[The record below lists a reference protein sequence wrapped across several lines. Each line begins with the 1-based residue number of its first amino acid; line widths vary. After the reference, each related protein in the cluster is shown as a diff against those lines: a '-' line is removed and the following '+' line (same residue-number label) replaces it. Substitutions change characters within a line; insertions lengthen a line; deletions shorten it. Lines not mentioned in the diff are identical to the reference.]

1 MQRWAYGTSAVAAA
15 LLVGLTGC
23 TGSSGDGGGDGSE
36 QGGPSATSSAGAGK
50 YRTLPEACGAV
61 ERGTLRALLPGLDKL
76 EGKKRETAYDGQPA
90 LTYDTDR
97 RTGCRWATG
106 LSDGTRS
113 LVIDFE
119 RVVSYD
125 PAISD
130 DDRAQQL
137 YDKKAAEAGIPAPVD
152 EKPDDGKPSAAA
164 SESQAGNADPVE
176 TSGAADSGEGEDG
189 ENAGDG
195 EQGSGDKGGEG
206 GTGTGNNG
214 TSGENSDKGKKG
226 DEGEESPASSPS
238 ADPSTA
244 PRALDGLGD
253 VAYIDDHLGTAD
265 SGAHRDITVVFR
277 ASNVL
282 VTITYDQWSTRRSDI
297 PGSRELQARAQRL
310 ARELSDTFDA

>member
-23 TGSSGDGGGDGSE
+23 TGSSGDDGGDGSE
-36 QGGPSATSSAGAGK
+36 QGDPSASSSAGAGK

-61 ERGTLRALLPGLDKL
+61 ERGTLRTLLPGLDKL
-76 EGKKRETAYDGQPA
+76 EGTKRETAYDGQPA

-97 RTGCRWATG
+97 RTGCRWTTG

-125 PAISD
+125 PALSD

-176 TSGAADSGEGEDG
+176 TSGAADSGESE
-189 ENAGDG
+189 DG

-206 GTGTGNNG
+206 GKDTGSNG
-214 TSGENSDKGKKG
+214 TSGENGDEEEKG
-226 DEGEESPASSPS
+226 DEGEGSPASSPS

-265 SGAHRDITVVFR
+265 SGAHRDITIVFR

>member
-1 MQRWAYGTSAVAAA
+1 MQRWAYGTSAVAAV

-23 TGSSGDGGGDGSE
+23 TGSSGDDGGAGSE
-36 QGGPSATSSAGAGK
+36 QGGPSATSSAEPGK

-61 ERGTLRALLPGLDKL
+61 GRGTLRALLPGIDGLDSA
-76 EGKKRETAYDGQPA
+76 KREKAYDGQPA

-97 RTGCRWATG
+97 RTGCRWTTG
-106 LSDGTRS
+106 LPDGTRN

-125 PAISD
+125 PALSD

-137 YDKKAAEAGIPAPVD
+137 YDKKAAAAGIPAPVD

-164 SESQAGNADPVE
+164 SESEAGKADPAR
-176 TSGAADSGEGEDG
+176 TTGAA
-189 ENAGDG
+189 GD
-195 EQGSGDKGGEG
+195 ERDEGDKGAEDGKGKG
-206 GTGTGNNG
+206 GGGATGDKSGDNG
-214 TSGENSDKGKKG
+214 TNGTDGKKG
-226 DEGEESPASSPS
+226 EKGSESPDPSAS
-238 ADPSTA
+238 ADPATA

-265 SGAHRDITVVFR
+265 SGAHRDITIVFR

-282 VTITYDQWSTRRSDI
+282 VTITYDQWSTHRSDI
-297 PGSRELQARAQRL
+297 PGSKELQAKAQRL

>member
-23 TGSSGDGGGDGSE
+23 TGSSGDDGGDGSE
-36 QGGPSATSSAGAGK
+36 QGDPSAASSAGAGK

-61 ERGTLRALLPGLDKL
+61 ERGTLRVLLPGLDKL
-76 EGKKRETAYDGQPA
+76 EGTTREKAYDGQPA

-106 LSDGTRS
+106 LSDGTRN

-125 PAISD
+125 PALSD

-152 EKPDDGKPSAAA
+152 EKPEDGKPSAAA

-176 TSGAADSGEGEDG
+176 TTGAADSGEGE
-189 ENAGDG
+189 DG

-206 GTGTGNNG
+206 GTDTGGNG
-214 TSGENSDKGKKG
+214 TSGENGEKGEK
-226 DEGEESPASSPS
+226 EEESEESPASSPS

-265 SGAHRDITVVFR
+265 SGAHRDITIVFR

>member
-23 TGSSGDGGGDGSE
+23 TGSSGDDGGDGSE
-36 QGGPSATSSAGAGK
+36 QGDPSATSSARPGK

-61 ERGTLRALLPGLDKL
+61 ERGALRALLPGLDRL
-76 EGKKRETAYDGQPA
+76 EGTKREKAYDGQPA

-97 RTGCRWATG
+97 HTGCRWTTG

-113 LVIDFE
+113 LVIGFE

-125 PAISD
+125 PALSD

-152 EKPDDGKPSAAA
+152 EKPEDGKPSAAA
-164 SESQAGNADPVE
+164 SESQAGNADPAE

-189 ENAGDG
+189 EQD
-195 EQGSGDKGGEG
+195 SGDKGGER
-206 GTGTGNNG
+206 GTDTGSNG
-214 TSGENSDKGKKG
+214 TSGENSDEEEKG

-265 SGAHRDITVVFR
+265 SGAHRDITIVFR

>member
-1 MQRWAYGTSAVAAA
+1 MQRWAYGTSAVTAA

-23 TGSSGDGGGDGSE
+23 TGSSGDDSGGGSE
-36 QGGPSATSSAGAGK
+36 QDGPATASSAKPGK

-61 ERGTLRALLPGLDKL
+61 ERGTLRALLPGLDRL
-76 EGKKRETAYDGQPA
+76 ESRKREEAYDGQPA

-97 RTGCRWATG
+97 RTGCRWTTG
-106 LSDGTRS
+106 LPDGTRS

-125 PAISD
+125 PALSD

-137 YDKKAAEAGIPAPVD
+137 YDKKAAEAGIPAPLD
-152 EKPDDGKPSAAA
+152 RKPEDGKPSAAA
-164 SESQAGNADPVE
+164 SESAAEDADPAR
-176 TSGAADSGEGEDG
+176 TTGPAGSGEDDG
-189 ENAGDG
+189 KNGKNGGDT
-195 EQGSGDKGGEG
+195 GSGETGGS
-206 GTGTGNNG
+206 GTAGRTA
-214 TSGENSDKGKKG
+214 GK
-226 DEGEESPASSPS
+226 GEESPASPSPS
-238 ADPSTA
+238 ASGDAATA

-265 SGAHRDITVVFR
+265 SGAHRDITIVFR

-282 VTITYDQWSTRRSDI
+282 VTIAYDQWSTHRSDI
-297 PGSRELQARAQRL
+297 PGSKELQTRAQRL